1 MSNSYTKALKRTP
14 SPSCKMTHIGDQVSA
29 HFHSETQAGGHILSP
44 SHSLDQSHGSGTS
57 LYFTLKTTRSHSEV
71 IGGEVLHTK
80 TLKQTGS
87 PSHITTK
94 ISNHVSVLAL
104 ALMMGVIFSLSH
116 IHQIKCVVVVVL
128 SLTHTH

>member
-1 MSNSYTKALKRTP
+1 MVVVP
-14 SPSCKMTHIGDQVSA
+14 
-29 HFHSETQAGGHILSP
+29 
-44 SHSLDQSHGSGTS
+44 

-87 PSHITTK
+87 TSHIMTK

-104 ALMMGVIFSLSH
+104 ALMMGVIFSLPH